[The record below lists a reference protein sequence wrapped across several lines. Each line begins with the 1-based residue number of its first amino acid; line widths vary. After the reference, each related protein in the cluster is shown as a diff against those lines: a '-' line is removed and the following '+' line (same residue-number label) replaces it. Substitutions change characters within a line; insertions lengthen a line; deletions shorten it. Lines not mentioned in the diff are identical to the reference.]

1 MTRLAPA
8 LPLVA
13 RSLAIGLLAAPCL
26 AQASLHVIPAPAGS
40 AGFGKHV
47 VGLDDVDGDGVGDLA
62 VGDRGGLV
70 HVLSGATFATLHTY
84 EGVSTTGVGALA
96 AIDVTGDG
104 ARELVVGWA
113 PPDENSVYGL
123 VVVDPATAT
132 NLWSYGDFNFSGSDE
147 LRLAPAGDFDGD
159 GLGDIILAAT
169 DNDAWHPADW
179 QSSVSV
185 VSAAAS
191 FPVWTKRQWVHRMGE
206 GVASIDDVD
215 GDGRREIVLTRPDH
229 FEIGGASHGSRGAIE
244 MYTDME
250 PVFSVHAWQTVGAQ
264 PGAELGEALAAVEDI
279 DGDGIADLVTVSSE
293 APPVPGTP
301 WTLVVRSL
309 SGATG
314 ATLAT
319 HAFPCEAHLADLHE
333 VEMAALGDLD
343 GDGVSEVALVSP
355 VAAGLDPAPATPVL
369 RILSGATLDVLQ
381 SWSSGASAFS
391 GGAEH
396 VEVSAG
402 PDLDGDGVPE
412 LLVGAPDAGAAGELH
427 VLAGRPAIGLE
438 LCASAVPGST
448 GRVPHVSLV
457 GTRLV
462 AENDVHLSVSDLPA
476 GTFALPVAAQLGGSL
491 PMAGGSAGTLC
502 LSGELV
508 RLQRYLGQ
516 ATAAGTLERRI
527 DLATWAQDFGVPPV
541 AAGERWHFQVWY
553 RDVGTA
559 GAPTSNFS
567 DSRVVLLR

>member
-1 MTRLAPA
+1 MRRLAA
-8 LPLVA
+8 AFFLAAGPLAV
-13 RSLAIGLLAAPCL
+13 GPLAAPCL

-40 AGFGKHV
+40 VGFGKHV
-47 VGLDDVDGDGVGDLA
+47 VGLDDIDGDGVGDLA
-62 VGDRGGLV
+62 AADRGGLV

-84 EGVSTTGVGALA
+84 DGVSTTGVGALA

-104 ARELVVGWA
+104 LRELVVGWA
-113 PPDENSVYGL
+113 PPGENGAYGL
-123 VVVDPATAT
+123 VVVDPATAA

-159 GLGDIILAAT
+159 GLGDVILAAT
-169 DNDAWHPADW
+169 DNGAWHPADW

-185 VSAAAS
+185 VSAASQA
-191 FPVWTKRQWVHRMGE
+191 PVWTKRQWVHRMGE

-229 FEIGGASHGSRGAIE
+229 FEIGGTSHGSRGAIE
-244 MYTDME
+244 MYTDTD
-250 PVFSVHAWQTVGAQ
+250 PVFSAHAWQAVGAE
-264 PGAELGEALAAVEDI
+264 PGAELGEALVAVDDI

-293 APPVPGTP
+293 APPAPGSA
-301 WTLVVRSL
+301 WTLVVRSM

-314 ATLAT
+314 ATLQT
-319 HAFPCEAHLADLHE
+319 HAFPREAYPADLHE
-333 VEMAALGDLD
+333 VEMAAIGDLD
-343 GDGVSEVALVSP
+343 GDGVREVVLVSP
-355 VAAGLDPAPATPVL
+355 LAAGLGPTQATPVL
-369 RILSGATLDVLQ
+369 RVLSGATLDVLQ
-381 SWSSGASAFS
+381 SWSSAADMFA

-396 VEVSAG
+396 VEVAAG

-412 LLVGAPDAGAAGELH
+412 VLVGAPDAGPSGELH
-427 VLAGRPAIGLE
+427 VLAGRAAIGLE
-438 LCASAVPGST
+438 LCAAAVPGST

-457 GTRLV
+457 GTRTV
-462 AENDVHLSVSDLPA
+462 AENDVHLAVSDLPA
-476 GTFALPVAAQLGGSL
+476 GTFALPVAAPLGGSSPL
-491 PMAGGSAGTLC
+491 AGGSQGTLC

-516 ATAAGTLERRI
+516 ATAAGSLERRI

-553 RDVGTA
+553 RDVGPA
-559 GAPTSNFS
+559 GAASSNFS